1 MQIKTISTV
10 VPVTIADGSVP
21 LGNYGH
27 LSVVIDGIMA
37 IKSVVIRKCGL
48 DGSTVRSG
56 ISGCDING
64 TTVVF
69 YVSAMTQGNYT
80 IVADIV
86 YTGS

>member
-1 MQIKTISTV
+1 M
-10 VPVTIADGSVP
+10 PVTIADGSMP

-27 LSVVIDGIMA
+27 LSVAMDDVTA
-37 IKSVVIRKCGL
+37 IKSVVIHKYGL

-80 IVADIV
+80 VVADII
-86 YTGS
+86 Y